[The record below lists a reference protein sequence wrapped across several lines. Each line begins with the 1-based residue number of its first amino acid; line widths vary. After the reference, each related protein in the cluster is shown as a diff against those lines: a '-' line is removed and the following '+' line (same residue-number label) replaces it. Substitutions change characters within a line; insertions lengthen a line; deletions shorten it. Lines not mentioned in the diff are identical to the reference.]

1 MSCIKHQMIDAL
13 RTKYEGDY
21 KVAHS
26 TLNIYMDKPV
36 AIGEHP
42 QHAEEMDKLIDA
54 MASAQDKID
63 ILDREYPPEV
73 EKEFLAG
80 DGNDGAGGVIA
91 HGESTTIQL

>member
-21 KVAHS
+21 KIAHS

-42 QHAEEMDKLIDA
+42 QHAEEMDKLVAARAD
-54 MASAQDKID
+54 AQDKLD
-63 ILDREYPPEV
+63 ILDAEYQQVV
-73 EKEFLAG
+73 EKELLS
-80 DGNDGAGGVIA
+80 
-91 HGESTTIQL
+91 E

>member
-21 KVAHS
+21 KIAHS

-42 QHAEEMDKLIDA
+42 QHAEEMDKLIAA
-54 MASAQDKID
+54 MADAQDKID
-63 ILDREYPPEV
+63 ILDVEYSLDV
-73 EKEFLAG
+73 EKKLLSE
-80 DGNDGAGGVIA
+80 
-91 HGESTTIQL
+91 

>member
-21 KVAHS
+21 KIAHS

-42 QHAEEMDKLIDA
+42 QHLEEVDKLLTIIVDA
-54 MASAQDKID
+54 EDKMRALNSHFDDD
-63 ILDREYPPEV
+63 IP
-73 EKEFLAG
+73 F
-80 DGNDGAGGVIA
+80 
-91 HGESTTIQL
+91 

>member
-21 KVAHS
+21 KIAHS

-42 QHAEEMDKLIDA
+42 QHAEEMDKLVRVVADVNGYLEA
-54 MASAQDKID
+54 
-63 ILDREYPPEV
+63 LDSV
-73 EKEFLAG
+73 FIS
-80 DGNDGAGGVIA
+80 NDNGTEI
-91 HGESTTIQL
+91 GETGPIND

>member
-21 KVAHS
+21 KIAHS

-42 QHAEEMDKLIDA
+42 QHAEEMDKLITA
-54 MASAQDKID
+54 MADAQDKID
-63 ILDREYPPEV
+63 ILDVEYSLDV
-73 EKEFLAG
+73 EKKLLSE
-80 DGNDGAGGVIA
+80 
-91 HGESTTIQL
+91 

>member
-21 KVAHS
+21 KIAYS

-42 QHAEEMDKLIDA
+42 QHAEEMDKLVTA
-54 MASAQDKID
+54 MADAQDKLD
-63 ILDREYPPEV
+63 IVNKVYPD
-73 EKEFLAG
+73 KEFLA
-80 DGNDGAGGVIA
+80 
-91 HGESTTIQL
+91 E

>member
-21 KVAHS
+21 KIAHS

-42 QHAEEMDKLIDA
+42 QHAEEMDKLVTA
-54 MASAQDKID
+54 MADAQDKIN
-63 ILDREYPPEV
+63 ILDVEYSLDV
-73 EKEFLAG
+73 EKKLLSE
-80 DGNDGAGGVIA
+80 
-91 HGESTTIQL
+91 

>member
-21 KVAHS
+21 KIAHS

-42 QHAEEMDKLIDA
+42 QHAEEMDKLVAA
-54 MASAQDKID
+54 MADAQDKID
-63 ILDREYPPEV
+63 ILDVEYSLDV
-73 EKEFLAG
+73 EKKLLSE
-80 DGNDGAGGVIA
+80 
-91 HGESTTIQL
+91 

>member
-21 KVAHS
+21 KIAHS

-42 QHAEEMDKLIDA
+42 QHAEEMDKLVSA
-54 MASAQDKID
+54 MADAQDKID
-63 ILDREYPPEV
+63 ILDVEYSLDV
-73 EKEFLAG
+73 EKKLLSE
-80 DGNDGAGGVIA
+80 
-91 HGESTTIQL
+91 

>member
-21 KVAHS
+21 KIAHS

-42 QHAEEMDKLIDA
+42 QHAEEMDKLVTA
-54 MASAQDKID
+54 MADAQDKID
-63 ILDREYPPEV
+63 ILDAEYSLDV
-73 EKEFLAG
+73 EKKLLSE
-80 DGNDGAGGVIA
+80 
-91 HGESTTIQL
+91 

>member
-21 KVAHS
+21 KIAQS

-42 QHAEEMDKLIDA
+42 QPAEEMDKLVTA
-54 MASAQDKID
+54 MADAQDKLD
-63 ILDREYPPEV
+63 ILDAEYPPEV
-73 EKEFLAG
+73 EKELLS
-80 DGNDGAGGVIA
+80 
-91 HGESTTIQL
+91 E